1 MIGGAL
7 GVVALAATLVLV
19 ALRDSVVF
27 FYGPSEF
34 AAKAPILG
42 TRLRVG
48 GLVEQGSVRHVG
60 SGTTDFVIT
69 DNTKTIGV
77 SYTGILPDLF
87 REGQGIVAEGVVD
100 GPGRFKADSVL
111 AKHDETYMP
120 REIADALKKK
130 GEWRGAA
137 SSAGQPSASAGSVSG
152 AAAGVTTIR

>member
-1 MIGGAL
+1 MLIGAAL
-7 GVVALAATLVLV
+7 GTVAVAATLVLV

-34 AAKAPILG
+34 AAKAPAPG

-48 GLVEQGSVRHVG
+48 GLVEQGSVKHLGGNTV
-60 SGTTDFVIT
+60 DFVIT
-69 DNTKTIGV
+69 DNTRTIGV
-77 SYTGILPDLF
+77 SYTGLLPDLF

-100 GPGRFKADSVL
+100 APGRFKADSVL

-120 REIADALKKK
+120 REVADALKKS

-137 SSAGQPSASAGSVSG
+137 GQPPVPFGSAST
-152 AAAGVTTIR
+152 AASAQTTLR

>member
-1 MIGGAL
+1 MRRKSRRRGLIGGAL
-7 GVVALAATLVLV
+7 GVVAVAATLVLV

-34 AAKAPILG
+34 AAKAPAPG

-48 GLVEQGSVRHVG
+48 GLVEQGSVKHLGADTVA
-60 SGTTDFVIT
+60 FVIT

-77 SYTGILPDLF
+77 SYTGLLPDLF

-100 GPGRFKADSVL
+100 APGLFKADSVL

-120 REIADALKKK
+120 RRRAE
-130 GEWRGAA
+130 ETR
-137 SSAGQPSASAGSVSG
+137 
-152 AAAGVTTIR
+152 